1 MSLRALYPTFSR
13 IIPACP
19 AHLKNAAR
27 RALHLIL
34 LRWWTW
40 RLTRRLLFAGAAFA
54 TLLAA
59 VFVVENWRG
68 RRAFDAVAREAASM
82 GLSFNLRDHAQPPV
96 PDDQN
101 LAKTAL
107 LDAPNES
114 VAIGKF
120 WSELS
125 WRFQLLRIPPPPETY
140 NRAYTLPD
148 AGRPD
153 PLTGTPAD
161 LAAFRA
167 AVDQVSEAR
176 DHESMD
182 AFLARTA
189 PLLAELGAEA
199 ARRPYL
205 IYERDWDDP
214 MNIIVPEVGPMRD
227 IARAASIQAL
237 VALSDGRPA
246 AAADALALPL
256 RLRTAVQRD
265 PTLISNLTA
274 VAMDSIALAVLWQGL
289 TTHAWTAAELDRFA
303 TLLADD
309 RTLESLRRACAA
321 ETAWSVSIPL
331 QLPKTIE
338 YYPST
343 FGNDQE
349 ARLFYLLAH
358 WAPYGWLQQ
367 NAAGSARIHLHESLP
382 CIDLGAARIYPDR
395 TRPLDQRPRA
405 EFPPYDVLTRLTQP
419 SLQGVFKNVGVGKTR
434 HDLARLAVAL
444 EKHLLA
450 RGAYPDSLAPVL
462 ATDPALAALHDPFDG
477 QPYRYR
483 RDTDGGFTL
492 WGVGQNLRDDGGAF
506 PDASTAQGSK
516 RYETGDL
523 VWRVPGR

>member
-1 MSLRALYPTFSR
+1 MSLRTHYPTLSR

-19 AHLKNAAR
+19 GHLKNAAR
-27 RALHLIL
+27 FALRLIL

-40 RLTRRLLFAGAAFA
+40 RLTRRLLFACAVLA

-59 VFVVENWRG
+59 LYTVENWRG
-68 RRAFDAVAREAASM
+68 RRAFESVAREAAST

-101 LAKTAL
+101 LAKIPL
-107 LDAPNES
+107 LDAPNEP
-114 VAIGKF
+114 VARGKF
-120 WSELS
+120 WSELA
-125 WRFQLLRIPPPPETY
+125 WRFQLRRIAPPPETH
-140 NRAYTLPD
+140 NHAYSLPD

-153 PLTGTPAD
+153 PLTNTPAD
-161 LAAFRA
+161 LEAFRA
-167 AVDQVSEAR
+167 AVDQASEER

-189 PLLAELGAEA
+189 PLLAELGNNAD
-199 ARRPYL
+199 RRPYL
-205 IYERDWDDP
+205 VYERDWDDP
-214 MNIIVPEVGPMRD
+214 MNIIVLEAGPMRD

-246 AAADALALPL
+246 PAADALALPL
-256 RLRTAVQRD
+256 RLRAAVQRD

-274 VAMDSIALAVLWQGL
+274 VAMDSLALAVLWQGL
-289 TTHAWTAAELDRFA
+289 ATHAWTAAELDRFA
-303 TLLADD
+303 TLLSDD
-309 RTLESLRRACAA
+309 GILENLRRACAA

-331 QLPKTIE
+331 DLPKNIRF
-338 YYPST
+338 YPAA

-349 ARLFYLLAH
+349 GRLFYLLAH
-358 WAPYGWLQQ
+358 WAPYGWLHQ
-367 NAAGSARIHLHESLP
+367 NAAGSARIHLHESLA
-382 CIDLGAARIYPDR
+382 CIDLDAGRIHPERARPVDE
-395 TRPLDQRPRA
+395 RPRA
-405 EFPPYDVLTRLTQP
+405 AFPPYDAITRMTQP
-419 SLQGVFKNVGVGKTR
+419 YLRGVFQRVGQGKTQ

-450 RGAYPDSLAPVL
+450 QGAYPESLAPVL
-462 ATDPALAALHDPFDG
+462 AAAPALAALHDPFEG

-483 RDTDGGFTL
+483 RDADGGFTL

-506 PDASTAQGSK
+506 PDASSGAANN
-516 RYETGDL
+516 RHATGDL